1 MSLTSIDNDM
11 VCLLFLILIPV
22 LKMTPKFYILCKYTH
37 ALIASLNR

>member
-11 VCLLFLILIPV
+11 VCLLFFDINSSI
-22 LKMTPKFYILCKYTH
+22 KMTPKFYILCKYTH